1 MVLFVTSAHFAIDF
15 AQNNGFA
22 NSMPG
27 KSEPTNIL
35 ANGDLIILMVMNP
48 ITSNP

>member
-1 MVLFVTSAHFAIDF
+1 MAFFVTSAQFAIDF
-15 AQNNGFA
+15 AHNNGLA

-35 ANGDLIILMVMNP
+35 ANGDLIF
-48 ITSNP
+48 